1 MAGTLSDQPSE
12 IDFGTTAPP
21 VIFRRSPRAK
31 RLALRIDARERTVIV
46 VLPRRT
52 DPAEGAAF
60 AAKHSRWIERRW
72 RELAPAVA
80 FAEGAIVPFLGEPLV
95 VARSVDGSGPV
106 RIENHAIV
114 IGGRVEHL
122 PRRLK
127 DWLKAEAKTRLSQKC
142 RALAA
147 MVDRQIE
154 RITVRELRSRWGS
167 AQSNRDA
174 GGRLSFSWR
183 LILAPEFVLDY
194 LAAHEVAHLVHANHG
209 KAFWALTQSLCPEA
223 SAARSWLRRSGADLH
238 RYG

>member
-1 MAGTLSDQPSE
+1 VAKALSDPHSQ
-12 IDFGTTAPP
+12 INFGTTALP
-21 VIFRRSPRAK
+21 VIFRRSHRAK
-31 RLALRIDARERTVIV
+31 RLALRVDAGQGAVIV
-46 VLPRRT
+46 VLPRLT
-52 DPAEGAAF
+52 DAASGLAF
-60 AAKHSRWIERRW
+60 ATKHSHWIERRW

-80 FAEGAIVPFLGEPLV
+80 FVEGATIPFLGEPLIV
-95 VARSVDGSGPV
+95 QRSADGSGPV
-106 RIENHAIV
+106 RIENRAIV

-147 MVDRQIE
+147 GVGRPIE
-154 RITVRELRSRWGS
+154 RITVRDMRSRWGS
-167 AQSNRDA
+167 AAA

-194 LAAHEVAHLVHANHG
+194 LAAHEVAHLAHANHG
-209 KAFWALTQSLCPEA
+209 KAFWALTQSLCPE
-223 SAARSWLRRSGADLH
+223 SSTARSWLRRFGADLH